1 MQHTFHRGAYTGN
14 WVEDSS
20 GSGSLT
26 ILFKDKLEIVLHDKA
41 EHAAEKA
48 FNDYCEALAVFPDWH
63 QLAEEILGD
72 YEKNGT
78 PFSSGLKAIAD
89 NDRHIQHDVHMV
101 RKILHSLLLREGYDT
116 REFSESAMN
125 NWHPTT
131 EKKF

>member
-1 MQHTFHRGAYTGN
+1 MTIQLTFVRGNYSGV
-14 WVEDSS
+14 WREDHPDSR
-20 GSGSLT
+20 SGSLE
-26 ILFKDKLEIVLHDKA
+26 ILFKGKQEIILHDQA

-116 REFSESAMN
+116 REFSEFDD
-125 NWHPTT
+125 
-131 EKKF
+131 E